1 MPSQPTKPAGTSHIV
16 TEEEISKRHLDHEIK
31 NMIAALTN
39 RLTKLHSVTKL
50 FGGPP
55 GHGKDDTIDEYAA
68 RGGLGVVTL
77 AGTNQGATM
86 RSGLDEIDPTSSE
99 GEQDMAGAYVNSNF
113 QAVNNSILLGG
124 SYNAEDPGVHM
135 VIEDYKDKKEKKK
148 KRDVGASKDINNK
161 ELHKKKEAEE

>member
-1 MPSQPTKPAGTSHIV
+1 MPSLPTKPAGTSHVV
-16 TEEEISKRHLDHEIK
+16 TEEEVSKRHLDHEVR

-50 FGGPP
+50 SGGPV
-55 GHGKDDTIDEYAA
+55 GHGKDDTTDDDTA
-68 RGGLGVVTL
+68 RGSLGVVTL

-86 RSGLDEIDPTSSE
+86 RSGLDEIDPASSE
-99 GEQDMAGAYVNSNF
+99 GGQNMAGAYVNSNF

-135 VIEDYKDKKEKKK
+135 VIEDYRDKKEKKK

-161 ELHKKKEAEE
+161 ELHQRKEAEE